1 MAAVQTPRTILIVDD
16 DPSLRESLAE
26 LLTEEGYAA
35 ACAGDGRSALKL
47 LQSQQPPCVILLDLL
62 MPVMDGWE
70 FRSRQRQLAGLAEIP
85 VVVTTAVSAEY
96 RRENRL
102 EAAAYLNKP
111 LDVPQLL
118 ELVAEFCD

>member
-1 MAAVQTPRTILIVDD
+1 MAAFQTPRTILIVDD

-26 LLTEEGYAA
+26 LLAEEGYAA
-35 ACAGDGRSALKL
+35 ACAEDGRSALAL
-47 LQSQQPPCVILLDLL
+47 LQSQQPPCLILLDLL

-70 FRSRQRQLAGLAEIP
+70 FRNRQRQLAGLAEIP
-85 VVVTTAVSAEY
+85 VVVTTALSAEY

-102 EAAAYLNKP
+102 GAAAYLNKP

-118 ELVAEFCD
+118 QLVAEFCG